1 MSRIKQKNKRRLNI
15 YLFIAI
21 EIIILNVVYLVLNF
35 NLILELIITGLSLST
50 SILLFLANFLYTY
63 IEKRENKLFELI
75 KISKTDNDI
84 KFNNAIDTLNSNLK
98 NKSAYF
104 KWATIYLLIFDVVIL
119 VFTTFLFAV
128 IDVSITATLLII
140 ILVVILGFLAII
152 CMLSYI
158 LAKNFKNLEKLQV
171 VINECVDKGKELN
184 AVNLSY
190 YTEKIK

>member
-1 MSRIKQKNKRRLNI
+1 MSRIKQKNKIRLNI

-21 EIIILNVVYLVLNF
+21 EIIILNVVYLMLNF
-35 NLILELIITGLSLST
+35 NLTSELIITGLSLST

-84 KFNNAIDTLNSNLK
+84 KFNNAIDTLNSSLK
-98 NKSAYF
+98 NKSTYL
-104 KWATIYLLIFDVVIL
+104 KWTIISLFIFDVVIL
-119 VFTTFLFAV
+119 VFTAFLSAV
-128 IDVSITATLLII
+128 IDVTITATLLVI
-140 ILVVILGFLAII
+140 ILAVVLIFLAII
-152 CMLSYI
+152 CIPSYI
-158 LAKNFKNLEKLQV
+158 LAKNLRDLEKLQMI
-171 VINECVDKGKELN
+171 INECVDKGKKLN